1 MMHVQ
6 TIPTSGN
13 PRINLRANADLL
25 FSILVEGIERIFQKG
40 INPMKIVKYGI
51 LLKPCFRMVAQIC
64 RGCGFP
70 RPIHPF
76 RLP

>member
-1 MMHVQ
+1 MHVQ

-25 FSILVEGIERIFQKG
+25 FSILVEGVEQMFHQG
-40 INPMKIVKYGI
+40 INPMKIVKYGN
-51 LLKPCFRMVAQIC
+51 LSKPCFRMVVQIC
-64 RGCGFP
+64 RVCGFP